1 MIHFASKYTT
11 TEPLCKEFA
20 VQLSF
25 LLWLRRVLL
34 NCCPRLRASSHLGD
48 ICHLGS
54 RRTGRRTESRGRI
67 QLNQI
72 SPSFDMEFQ
81 SSLKWTHTNSK
92 CGLVQP
98 FRPILMRWIRPLGGR
113 RHLRCIWSVQGIP
126 RSSLGFTDLP
136 DTHLFCAFVW
146 VENVSADC
154 HLRSSLYLMPY
165 KHWTSN

>member
-1 MIHFASKYTT
+1 MILVVCQFCSPKFMLSPCLFVSPLPSILRAFSARSRTVVFESEHHVEDVLHMRCYNDWRKLLLLNYMIHFASKYTT

-81 SSLKWTHTNSK
+81 SSLK
-92 CGLVQP
+92 
-98 FRPILMRWIRPLGGR
+98 
-113 RHLRCIWSVQGIP
+113 
-126 RSSLGFTDLP
+126 
-136 DTHLFCAFVW
+136 
-146 VENVSADC
+146 
-154 HLRSSLYLMPY
+154 
-165 KHWTSN
+165 